1 MNWTT
6 RDYDRLERAIAD
18 RRRIQVMRGGS
29 QLVVLPERLR
39 IDLGEEVLTARHL
52 GTGDRMDV
60 PLLEIDGFEV
70 VS

>member
-1 MNWTT
+1 VNWTP

-18 RRRIQVMRGGS
+18 RRRIQLVRAGS

-39 IDLGEEVLTARHL
+39 IDFGEEVLTARHL

-60 PLLEIDGFEV
+60 LLLEIDWFEV
-70 VS
+70 VR